1 MKKAVIVID
10 MPVNCYGCPFGDTHR
25 IYEQCWITKQGI
37 QDDMD
42 DLELYEEM
50 PRPKWCPLRPLPEK
64 WERQPYNSQSR
75 VDWKIGYNDC
85 LDDIQGIEDEQER
98 ANKWWAEH
106 SSRFD

>member
-10 MPVNCYGCPFGDTHR
+10 MPKNCDECRFNY
-25 IYEQCWITKQGI
+25 
-37 QDDMD
+37 DMGNRCD
-42 DLELYEEM
+42 ALDEGAEHNTRDMYQEV
-50 PRPKWCPLRPLPEK
+50 RPCWCPLRPLPEK

>member
-1 MKKAVIVID
+1 MKKAVIVIE
-10 MPVNCYGCPFGDTHR
+10 MPKNCDDCPFRVLSDKYHCVVNGRYCGD
-25 IYEQCWITKQGI
+25 EQGFYSSLTK
-37 QDDMD
+37 
-42 DLELYEEM
+42 
-50 PRPKWCPLRPLPEK
+50 PSWCPLRPLPEK

-98 ANKWWAEH
+98 ANRWWAEH

>member
-10 MPVNCYGCPFGDTHR
+10 MPKNCDECRFNY
-25 IYEQCWITKQGI
+25 
-37 QDDMD
+37 DMGNRCD
-42 DLELYEEM
+42 ALDEGAEHNTRDMYLEV
-50 PRPKWCPLRPLPEK
+50 RPCWCPLRPLPEK